1 VSITIVLIG
10 AGSTVFT
17 PGLMSDVARSKIL
30 SGATL
35 RLVDVDP
42 QAVELMVALGR
53 RLAERSGSDMRV
65 EGTLDRREALRGADF
80 VTTTIAVGGAA
91 SWGLDLSIPDS
102 FGIRQTVG
110 DTAGPGGFLRALR
123 HIPELVAIAADIAD
137 VAPRAWM
144 VNYSNPLTANVR
156 AVTGQT
162 PIRAIGLCHGTMHT
176 AATMAAALGVPANQI
191 RASFAGVNHLCWLTD
206 LRADGIDLYPRWREL
221 VLANQVREDA
231 PSSRVE
237 GPHQAVSRDL
247 MQVFDLYPAPG
258 DRHVCEF
265 FPWYLGGATM
275 GGDLPW
281 GLQGGLDR
289 TWEYIRGKSELWH
302 QLQAQAYHDAPVDVL
317 LDRGAEAERLVAVME
332 GLVTGREHVE
342 LAVNVPNRG
351 SIVDLPPEAVVEVP
365 AVIGMAGI
373 RPLAMGRLPHAV
385 RAVLEARVNQ
395 QEMVVKAALSC
406 RREDALAALV
416 ADPLV
421 PDTTTA
427 RAILAA
433 GLRAHASD
441 LPAAWHPNGIDGQ
454 EPTTAEGS
462 GEA

>member
-1 VSITIVLIG
+1 MTIVLIG

-17 PGLMSDVARSKIL
+17 PGLMSDVARSRIL

-35 RLVDVDP
+35 RLVDIDP
-42 QAVELMVALGR
+42 HAVELMVALGR

-80 VTTTIAVGGAA
+80 VTTTIAVGGAPG
-91 SWGLDLSIPDS
+91 WGLDLSIPDS
-102 FGIRQTVG
+102 YGVRQTVG
-110 DTAGPGGFLRALR
+110 DTAGPGGLLRALR
-123 HIPELVAIAADIAD
+123 HVPELVAIAGDIAD
-137 VAPRAWM
+137 VAPRAWL

-176 AATMAAALGVPANQI
+176 SATMAAALGLSGDQVL
-191 RASFAGVNHLCWLTD
+191 ASFAGVNHLCWLTD
-206 LRADGIDLYPRWREL
+206 LRANGIDLYPRWRQL
-221 VLANQVREDA
+221 VLANRDREGA

-247 MQVFDLYPAPG
+247 MQVFGLYPAPG
-258 DRHVCEF
+258 DRHVAEF
-265 FPWYLGGATM
+265 FPWYLGGATA
-275 GGDLPW
+275 GGELPW

-289 TWEYIRGKSELWH
+289 TWEYIHGKSELWE
-302 QLQAQAYHDAPVDVL
+302 QLQAQAYEDAPLDVL

-332 GLVTGREHVE
+332 ALVSGREHVE

-365 AVIGMAGI
+365 AAVGMAGI
-373 RPLAMGRLPHAV
+373 RPLAVGRLPKAIQ
-385 RAVLEARVNQ
+385 AVLEARVNQ
-395 QEMVVKAALSC
+395 QEMVVRAALSC
-406 RREDALAALV
+406 RRDDALAALV

-433 GLRAHASD
+433 GLTAHARD
-441 LPAAWHPNGIDGQ
+441 LPAAWQPHGVDGR
-454 EPTTAEGS
+454 ESTPAERS
-462 GEA
+462 REA